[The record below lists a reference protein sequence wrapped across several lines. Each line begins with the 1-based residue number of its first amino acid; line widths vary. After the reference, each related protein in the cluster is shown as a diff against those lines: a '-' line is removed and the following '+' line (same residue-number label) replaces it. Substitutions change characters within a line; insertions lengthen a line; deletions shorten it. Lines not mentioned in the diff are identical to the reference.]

1 MCLGKSWAPS
11 ATKMGKDA
19 NNSLP
24 LAFDLLNNSFK
35 AKQHLG
41 HTCKGITG
49 ESGIAQLHTKDLRHS
64 EEQSEESFLFWACNV
79 REPVSSHSA

>member
-1 MCLGKSWAPS
+1 MCLGKTLVPL

-49 ESGIAQLHTKDLRHS
+49 ESGAGFPN
-64 EEQSEESFLFWACNV
+64 E
-79 REPVSSHSA
+79 

>member
-1 MCLGKSWAPS
+1 MCLGKTWVPL

-41 HTCKGITG
+41 HICKGITG
-49 ESGIAQLHTKDLRHS
+49 EPGVGFPMNSTVTHRASQTFRAA
-64 EEQSEESFLFWACNV
+64 E
-79 REPVSSHSA
+79 